1 MQVKAQ
7 SLNTSS
13 LMTKV
18 IFFIGALITIVG
30 FTLSSASP
38 SEAVSTSFNPYP
50 GTTITA
56 GTATLNTVDA
66 TTASITDLQVGANNP
81 GDEVP
86 VQLSVTSGSLSLG
99 TTTGLTFTPS
109 GTTSG
114 ATISFKGTRTNVN
127 AALATLSFT
136 KGGSNSSTLTA
147 KLWDPSKDF
156 TCSTGHLYRV
166 VKDRLT
172 YDNAK
177 SAAQSAFNNNGY
189 LVTPTTADENTCVF
203 NNVKSLFTNPATPY
217 ITWIG
222 AVATLSSTTVSYTWS
237 GGPENGTRFWEK
249 AGRLTDPTPPATVA
263 TAASTH
269 GTSVNGAYA
278 NWDLEGS
285 LYQPNADYLSSN
297 SSLVEPCVVFYNA
310 SNASG
315 TWHDVPCGVQSNG
328 QYVIEADLPSIAS
341 TTITLNFSTST
352 PTPTPTPSV
361 ASVAPVSPTATASQL
376 ASTASTPIRSA
387 LPPIA
392 VILFGL
398 SLISYSIYRQQI
410 ASRRDNK

>member
-7 SLNTSS
+7 SLKTSS
-13 LMTKV
+13 PMTKV

-66 TTASITDLQVGANNP
+66 TTASITDLQVGATNP

-136 KGGSNSSTLTA
+136 KGGSNAATLTA

-166 VKDRLT
+166 VKTALT
-172 YDNAK
+172 YSAAK
-177 SAAQSAFNNNGY
+177 STAESTFNNNGY
-189 LVTPTTADENTCVF
+189 LVTPTSAAENTCVF
-203 NNVKSLFTNPATPY
+203 NNVKSLFTNPATTY

-222 AVATLSSTTVSYTWS
+222 AVATYVGSATPPRVDYTWD
-237 GGPENGTRFWEK
+237 GGPESGTNFWNK
-249 AGRLTDPTPPATVA
+249 DANALLV
-263 TAASTH
+263 H
-269 GTSVNGAYA
+269 GNSVGGAYA
-278 NWDLEGS
+278 NWDLQNISGTDI
-285 LYQPNADYLSSN
+285 YQPNATYTTTLT
-297 SSLVEPCVVFYNA
+297 EPCVVYYNA

-315 TWHDVPCGVQSNG
+315 TWHDVACGVQGNG

-341 TTITLNFSTST
+341 TTMALNFSTST
-352 PTPTPTPSV
+352 PTPSATPSV
-361 ASVAPVSPTATASQL
+361 VPAASTPQL

-398 SLISYSIYRQQI
+398 SLVSYSIYRQRT